1 MITFISYIDT
11 YCTIPNQLSL
21 PDVVRPISD
30 VEGVKSDRLF
40 LISIAFVS
48 SSKRLIL
55 SAVASSKP

>member
-1 MITFISYIDT
+1 MSVKMIAAILIFEV
-11 YCTIPNQLSL
+11 NV
-21 PDVVRPISD
+21 PDVVRPISG
-30 VEGVKSDRLF
+30 VAGVKSDRLF